1 MDLLN
6 MDEANFDGARAKL
19 LDSGEPAT
27 IGLLMHQL
35 NLFLVFAKKTESRIS
50 ELERAPLVYE
60 GPHEAGKV
68 YDKGQFT
75 THNGS
80 LWHCNYKTASR
91 PGDGPAWTLAVK
103 RGADGR
109 DAK

>member
-1 MDLLN
+1 MGDSNMAELSKSTTPVTVGMLTDVTDVLL
-6 MDEANFDGARAKL
+6 AGIKKL
-19 LDSGEPAT
+19 SGRMA
-27 IGLLMHQL
+27 
-35 NLFLVFAKKTESRIS
+35 
-50 ELERAPLVYE
+50 ELEKAPLVYE